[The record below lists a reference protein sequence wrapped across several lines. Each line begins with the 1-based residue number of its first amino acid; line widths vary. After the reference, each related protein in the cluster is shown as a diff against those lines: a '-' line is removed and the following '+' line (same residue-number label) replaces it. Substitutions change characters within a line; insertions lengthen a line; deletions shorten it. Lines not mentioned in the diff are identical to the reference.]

1 MAERCRWAFMSWMEK
16 KLARW
21 PFLGAGNICGD
32 KKLPST
38 LKNRHVPVLLQI
50 HHLFATLGA
59 LVLRIA
65 LLRRTTKNGSVSLIS
80 IKASLRSP

>member
-38 LKNRHVPVLLQI
+38 LAPQKIATFQCFCKFIIFLL
-50 HHLFATLGA
+50 HSVHLYCA
-59 LVLRIA
+59 LHYCAELPKMA
-65 LLRRTTKNGSVSLIS
+65 LS
-80 IKASLRSP
+80 A